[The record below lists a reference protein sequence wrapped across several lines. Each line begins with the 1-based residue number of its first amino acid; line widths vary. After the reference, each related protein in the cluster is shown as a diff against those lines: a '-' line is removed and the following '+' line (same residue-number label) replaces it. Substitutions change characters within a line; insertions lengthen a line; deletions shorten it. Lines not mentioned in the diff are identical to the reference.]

1 MRVLIAEDDVISSRI
16 LQIRLTKWGYEVT
29 KTSNGTDALE
39 KLSSK
44 DAPRIAILDWMMPGI
59 DGIEVCKRIRSL
71 DGIEQPYIILI
82 TATATKENI
91 VGALNSGA
99 DDYLSKPFNDE
110 ELRARL
116 HAGLRITQLQTAL
129 SQRVTDLEF
138 AMSKMRELQGL
149 LPICSYCE
157 SVRDDSA
164 YWHQVQEYIS
174 DRNHATLAHDMC
186 PNCHEMHLQPGIE
199 SLRSLRSSL
208 VPTS

>member
-1 MRVLIAEDDVISSRI
+1 MKVLIAEDNLISSRI

-29 KTSNGTDALE
+29 KTSNGIDALE
-39 KLSSK
+39 QLTSK
-44 DAPRIAILDWMMPGI
+44 DAPRMVILDWMMPGI
-59 DGIEVCKRIRSL
+59 DGIEVCKRIRST
-71 DGIEQPYIILI
+71 DGIEQPYIILM

-91 VGALNSGA
+91 VEALNAGA
-99 DDYLSKPFNDE
+99 DDFLAKPFNDE

-129 SQRVTDLEF
+129 TQRVTDLEF

-164 YWHQVQEYIS
+164 YWHQVQTYIS
-174 DRNHATLAHDMC
+174 DRNHTALAHDMC
-186 PNCHEMHLQPGIE
+186 PNCHEMHLQPEID
-199 SLRSLRSSL
+199 SFRSPRSSL